1 MRKLSVLSTFI
12 LLSGVVNAQEYAIG
26 CGGTPLLFP
35 KQVLSTD
42 AENVDITA
50 DRSEVADN
58 NYLLTGDA
66 SLNSTEYYVS
76 ADKIE
81 LNQTAKTLSAN
92 GSVKF
97 QGKDIMLTGNSV
109 TIKKQE
115 DKTSNT
121 VFQQVTYHYPET
133 KINGQAAKIVNDGN
147 KQSFD
152 LMSYSLCP
160 LGNTDWQ
167 MKADKVTLDQ
177 KANRG
182 VAENVTVEFMGVPI
196 FYTPHHEWVLKGR
209 SSGFLAP
216 SVGNYTESDASSG
229 SGYQVRIPYY
239 FNIAAERDFLLTL
252 NRLSTR
258 GNVVE
263 GKYRQLLDKGRM
275 QIEGHYLNKDKIT
288 EDDRWLL
295 NTQLD
300 LSLNDKTELSVITKR
315 VSDRAYFK
323 EVTHENTD
331 ETSLK
336 SSVNVAYEGGK
347 GIAGGVFSE
356 VEQVLSGDAEYT
368 RGLEVFVN
376 KKIAGLGNFSAVN
389 TQFKHKQVGDSIDG
403 VVIQAGS
410 RRHIQAD
417 FNRPI
422 ETNAYSIKPKF
433 TMAKTYYAMQTVADQ
448 DRSIYSVGIDS
459 KLLFERNTH
468 LFGKDIIQTLTPRL
482 AYNYTPS
489 KDQSALQNFDS
500 ERKRASYENLF
511 SGKKFTGLDRISKT
525 NDVVVGLESNFID
538 KNTGETYLSLK
549 IAQARHLSDTT
560 MKLDGTIE
568 TQKRYSDIAAGV
580 DLTLDKFTFNHA
592 IQYDPDAQSVVRSNS
607 ALRYTFNPQK
617 RLSLTHENDAG
628 KRTVGIYGAYPVTQK
643 IHLFAGIN
651 HSLSD
656 KITNRKTIGFA
667 YDACCWAVRVAHF
680 DEYTNVGIHDKVT
693 KFEFVL
699 KGLTSSDSALAARLE
714 KEIPNYLVNLE
725 K

>member
-1 MRKLSVLSTFI
+1 MRKLFVLSTFI
-12 LLSGVVNAQEYAIG
+12 LLSGVASAQGEAYAIS
-26 CGGTPLLFP
+26 CGETPLLFP

-42 AENVDITA
+42 AENVDVSA
-50 DRSEVADN
+50 DRSEAVN
-58 NYLLTGDA
+58 GNYLLTGDA

-76 ADKIE
+76 ADEIK
-81 LNQTAKTLSAN
+81 LSQAAKTLHAKGN
-92 GSVKF
+92 VKF
-97 QGKDIMLTGNSV
+97 QGKGIMLTGNSV
-109 TIKKQE
+109 AIKKQG

-133 KINGQAAKIVNDGN
+133 QINGQAAKIVDEGD

-152 LMSYSLCP
+152 SMSYSLCP

-167 MKADKVTLDQ
+167 MKADKVTLDS
-177 KANRG
+177 KANLG

-216 SVGNYTESDASSG
+216 SVGDYTEPDASAG
-229 SGYQVRIPYY
+229 KGYQIRIPYY

-263 GKYRQLLDKGRM
+263 GKYRQLLDKGRVE
-275 QIEGHYLNKDKIT
+275 IEGHYLDKDKIT
-288 EDDRWLL
+288 GDDRWLL
-295 NTQLD
+295 NTQLN
-300 LSLNDKTELSVITKR
+300 LSLNNETELTVITKR
-315 VSDRAYFK
+315 VSDPAYFK
-323 EVTHENTD
+323 EITHKNTD

-336 SSVNVAYEGGK
+336 SSVNVAYEGEN
-347 GIAGGVFSE
+347 GITGGVFAGA
-356 VEQVLSGDAEYT
+356 EQVIFGDAEYT

-376 KKIAGLGNFSAVN
+376 KKVAGVGNFSAVN
-389 TQFKHKQVGDSIDG
+389 TKFKHKQAGDSVDG
-403 VVIQAGS
+403 VVIQTGS

-417 FNRPI
+417 FNRHI
-422 ETNAYSIKPKF
+422 ETNAYSIEPKL
-433 TMAKTYYAMQTVADQ
+433 TLSKTHYAMQTVANQ
-448 DRSIYSVGIDS
+448 DRSIYRVGIDS
-459 KLLFERNTH
+459 KLLLERNTR

-500 ERKRASYENLF
+500 ERKSASYENLF
-511 SGKKFTGLDRISKT
+511 SGRKFTGLDRMSET
-525 NDVVVGLESNFID
+525 NDVVVGLESSFID
-538 KNTGETYLSLK
+538 KNTGATYLTLK

-568 TQKRYSDIAAGV
+568 AQKKYSDIAAGV
-580 DLTLDKFTFNHA
+580 DLTLDKFTFNQA

-607 ALRYTFNPQK
+607 VLHYAFNPRK

-628 KRTVGIYGAYPVTQK
+628 KRTAGIYGAYPITQK
-643 IHLFAGIN
+643 LHLFAGIN
-651 HSLSD
+651 RSLSD

-680 DEYTNVGIHDKVT
+680 NEYTNAGIHDKVT

-699 KGLTSSDSALAARLE
+699 KGLTSSDSALVARLE
-714 KEIPNYLVNLE
+714 KEIPNYL